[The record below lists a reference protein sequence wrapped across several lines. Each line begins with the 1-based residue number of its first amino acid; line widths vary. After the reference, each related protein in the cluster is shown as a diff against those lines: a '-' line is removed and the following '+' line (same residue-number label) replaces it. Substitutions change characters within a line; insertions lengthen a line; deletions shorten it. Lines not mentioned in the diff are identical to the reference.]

1 MIIARYGQESTTL
14 LDTTNF
20 HSSFGRGSPMQRSRQ
35 FDKHRAETAAA
46 KAVEYRVEKLAWKNE
61 KVALVVVRV
70 DLLRT
75 RFEF

>member
-1 MIIARYGQESTTL
+1 
-14 LDTTNF
+14 
-20 HSSFGRGSPMQRSRQ
+20 MQRSRQ